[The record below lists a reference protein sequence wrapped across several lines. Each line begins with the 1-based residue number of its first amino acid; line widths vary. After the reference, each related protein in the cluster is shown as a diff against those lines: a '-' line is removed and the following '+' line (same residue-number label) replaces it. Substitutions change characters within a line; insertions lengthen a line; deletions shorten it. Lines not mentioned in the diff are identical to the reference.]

1 MNETAKQASEP
12 VKSRAS
18 DISDLLRDEILLG
31 QYRPGERLP
40 SERDLAARFQV
51 NRGAVR
57 EAIKTLAEL
66 GIVQVLPGG
75 VRISPIEQASLS
87 VLGPL
92 LDLKDQ
98 ARPTLIS
105 ELVAV
110 FGALLALSSRLALAR
125 ATPEEKDRLLTILS
139 PETANSGHANT
150 PATYEQPL
158 AQFAAALIDIN
169 NNLVLRLIGNGLRA
183 QMMGRID
190 RNEPS
195 PVDARGLLYNMANA
209 IEADNPARLAFVISE
224 HFDHLSATLAAR
236 EAPQTNPNASHR
248 TTQHA

>member
-1 MNETAKQASEP
+1 MNETARQASEP

-18 DISDLLRDEILLG
+18 DIADLLRDEILLG

-75 VRISPIEQASLS
+75 VRINPIEQASLS

-92 LDLKDQ
+92 LDLKGQ
-98 ARPTLIS
+98 ARPTLMS

-110 FGALLALSSRLALAR
+110 FGALLALSSRLALTR

-139 PETANSGHANT
+139 PERANSGHANT
-150 PATYEQPL
+150 PTTYEQPL
-158 AQFAAALIDIN
+158 KQFAAALIDIN

-190 RNEPS
+190 RPF
-195 PVDARGLLYNMANA
+195 DARSLLNNMANA

-224 HFDHLSATLAAR
+224 HFDHLSATLDAG
-236 EAPQTNPNASHR
+236 EEPPTNPNASHR